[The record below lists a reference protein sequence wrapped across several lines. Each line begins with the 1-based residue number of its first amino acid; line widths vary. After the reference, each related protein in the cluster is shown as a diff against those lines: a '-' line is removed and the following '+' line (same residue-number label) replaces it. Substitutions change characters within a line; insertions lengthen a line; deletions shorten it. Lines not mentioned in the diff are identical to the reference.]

1 MPGGPNSS
9 TPFGILAP
17 RAWYF
22 AGFCRKSLISYSSST
37 ASSAPATSAKV
48 VFGVS
53 LVIIFALD
61 LPKLSTREPPPC
73 ICDMKNSSRS
83 TSSAIGSRLTSRLT
97 QMLSDETLASAGPVT
112 RLFALASSTSFQI
125 WSPAWYGN
133 CASILLVSVLPNLV
147 FWARSSWSVCSLSW
161 KTTLLILAVCS

>member
-1 MPGGPNSS
+1 M
-9 TPFGILAP
+9 
-17 RAWYF
+17 
-22 AGFCRKSLISYSSST
+22 ISCSSST

-73 ICDMKNSSRS
+73 ICDMKKSSRS
-83 TSSAIGSRLTSRLT
+83 TSRAMGSRLTSRLT
-97 QMLSDETLASAGPVT
+97 QTLSDDTLVSAGPVI
-112 RLFALASSTSFQI
+112 LLSALALRTSFQT

-133 CASILLVSVLPNLV
+133 CASILSVVVSPNLV
-147 FWARSSWSVCSLSW
+147 FWASSSWSVCSLSW
-161 KTTLLILAVCS
+161 KTALLILAVWSWSSATEVSTRW